1 VEPATVRD
9 FELVR
14 NEIATE
20 IKSRARDRALK
31 NELVRLKQT
40 ANIEVNT
47 LMVDQLIITVN

>member
-1 VEPATVRD
+1 VRD

-31 NELVRLKQT
+31 NELVRLKQA